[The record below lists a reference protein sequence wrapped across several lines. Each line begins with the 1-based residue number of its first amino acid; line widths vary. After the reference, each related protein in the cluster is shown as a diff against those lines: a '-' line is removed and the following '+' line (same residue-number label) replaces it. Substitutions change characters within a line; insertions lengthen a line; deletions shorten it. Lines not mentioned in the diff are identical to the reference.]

1 MWVVVDEGRGA
12 MNQFR
17 LLIVDDDRETREAL
31 RTALEDEGYTVAVAA
46 NGAEAMAK
54 LEERPPRLVLLDLMM
69 PIVDGWEVL
78 DRMRANPAL
87 AAVPVCICT
96 ALDSTPA
103 PRADFVLH
111 KPFDVEAVM
120 EVVHNAEQ

>member
-1 MWVVVDEGRGA
+1 

-17 LLIVDDDRETREAL
+17 LLVVDDDRETREAL

-87 AAVPVCICT
+87 AGVPVCVCT
-96 ALDSTPA
+96 ALEPA
-103 PRADFVLH
+103 PATRADFVLR
-111 KPFDVEAVM
+111 KPFGVEALM
-120 EVVHNAEQ
+120 QVVSLADH

>member
-1 MWVVVDEGRGA
+1 

-17 LLIVDDDRETREAL
+17 LLVVDDDRETRETL
-31 RTALEDEGYTVAVAA
+31 RTVLENEGYTVAVAA
-46 NGAEAMAK
+46 NGAEAMHK

-87 AAVPVCICT
+87 DGVAVCVCT
-96 ALDSTPA
+96 ALSDPSV
-103 PRADFVLH
+103 RADFVLQ
-111 KPFDVEAVM
+111 KPFGVEAVLD
-120 EVVHNAEQ
+120 VVERVA

>member
-1 MWVVVDEGRGA
+1 

-17 LLIVDDDRETREAL
+17 LLVVDDDRETREML

-46 NGAEAMAK
+46 NGAEAMHK

-69 PIVDGWEVL
+69 PVVDGWEVL
-78 DRMRANPAL
+78 DRMRANPELDGVA
-87 AAVPVCICT
+87 VCICS
-96 ALDSTPA
+96 AFDTPPGA
-103 PRADFVLH
+103 RADFVLR

-120 EVVHNAEQ
+120 HVVERVA